1 MSPEGNKIQRKDFFN
16 EMSCRFWGKD
26 STNHSEIFSME
37 LQSLVQSSVVW
48 FFQFFKNCVGSGSLK
63 TTESKNCQ
71 FRLFQKP
78 YRTSGFDERA
88 DSFLAGSLTF
98 SYVFRTMVIYQNGF
112 FEYFENW

>member
-1 MSPEGNKIQRKDFFN
+1 
-16 EMSCRFWGKD
+16 
-26 STNHSEIFSME
+26 
-37 LQSLVQSSVVW
+37 VW
-48 FFQFFKNCVGSGSLK
+48 FFQFLKNPVGSGSLK

-112 FEYFENW
+112 FEYFENWRVHGYNTQVDNQRVSVPHSKNPTEHRYSP